1 MSQTEVQLIKDAVIV
16 NADIS
21 NSAAIDVS
29 KLSGVMPLAGGTFT
43 GDILFQSDSG
53 NILFDKSDNA
63 LEFSDNNKA
72 KFGGSG
78 DLEIF
83 HDGSHSNINNSTG
96 NLRLQCDAFRINS
109 QDNNESIF
117 RADKDGSVELYHD
130 NSKKFETTSSGVAVT
145 GNVEP
150 TGNINVVDSS
160 SGSVGRARFGNG
172 ADLQI
177 YHDGSHSVLNNF
189 TGSLQVQDAGAEKFR
204 VSGTGTSFKDDIFL
218 ANDNDKLNF
227 GAGSDLQI
235 YSNGLAG
242 IIDHVTTGS
251 GADLILRSK
260 TIVLRNLSDENMI
273 VGNQNGS
280 VNLYFDNTLKFQTTT
295 DGAAVSNISNNKGL
309 DLNGVG
315 NNTGIRFMS
324 TGSSPGHAYRI
335 NYHSVTNNIFNS
347 PCISF
352 DKTDTSGT
360 FDSHIGAISDDG
372 FHLADNKK
380 LHLGGTGA
388 NGDLQIFHDGSNSR
402 ISDNGTGN
410 LILDGNEV
418 VVQSNDNSETQA
430 RFITNGA
437 VELYHN
443 NVKSARTINTGSNG
457 LLVGDDEFIN
467 ASINHGELIVRKD
480 LGSPNEPSIT
490 QCARITIITNEQ
502 TAGGNG
508 YGGALFFGGQDV
520 DASNQYTADLA
531 AIGATTNGSDIGNSS
546 ASGFLDFYTRNGGAF
561 GHKFRIEP
569 DGDLLGTDT
578 SIGSLSDSR
587 LKENIEDFTYDINKF
602 KQFKPKTFNWKHPEY
617 HRDTPASGKHRGF
630 VAQDLESIDS
640 ELVSTYRIPKDNP
653 EGALVDQVTL
663 EENEL
668 KDVVSEGKTANL
680 GRIDAM
686 YISVINQLIT
696 KVETLETKVAAL
708 EAA

>member
-16 NADIS
+16 NADVS

-29 KLSGVMPLAGGTFT
+29 KISGAMPLAGGSFTDDVTFT
-43 GDILFQSDSG
+43 GASA
-53 NILFDKSDNA
+53 NIVFDKSDNA
-63 LEFSDNNKA
+63 LEFADSAKATFGADADLQITHNN
-72 KFGGSG
+72 
-78 DLEIF
+78 
-83 HDGSHSNINNSTG
+83 NNSFITDTG
-96 NLRLQCDAFRINS
+96 TGQLMIQASGLRLRNYPEGHTNVNC
-109 QDNNESIF
+109 QD
-117 RADKDGSVELYHD
+117 DVVELYYD
-130 NSKKFETTSSGVAVT
+130 NSKKFETTSGGVEVT
-145 GNVEP
+145 GNIIP
-150 TGNINVVDSS
+150 DANNTRNI
-160 SGSVGRARFGNG
+160 GNG
-172 ADLQI
+172 TTNFNAIWASTRFRGNDNVSLQLGNSVDFKI
-177 YHDGSHSVLNNF
+177 LHDGTTNLIESP
-189 TGSLQVQDAGAEKFR
+189 T
-204 VSGTGTSFKDDIFL
+204 
-218 ANDNDKLNF
+218 
-227 GAGSDLQI
+227 GSDLHIKMMGNTNDVADQVSAKFI
-235 YSNGLAG
+235 E
-242 IIDHVTTGS
+242 D
-251 GADLILRSK
+251 GA
-260 TIVLRNLSDENMI
+260 VE
-273 VGNQNGS
+273 
-280 VNLYFDNTLKFQTTT
+280 LYFNGTKKFETSA

-315 NNTGIRFMS
+315 NNTCIRFMS

-352 DKTDTSGT
+352 DKTDSSGT

-380 LHLGGTGA
+380 LHLGGSGA
-388 NGDLQIFHDGSNSR
+388 TGDLQIFHDGSNSR

-457 LLVGDDEFIN
+457 FLVGDDAHIN

-480 LGSPNEPSIT
+480 LGSPNNPTIS
-490 QCARITIITNEQ
+490 QCARITVITNEQ

-520 DASNQYTADLA
+520 DASNQYTVDLA
-531 AIGATTNGSDIGNSS
+531 AVGATTNGSDIGNAS

-561 GHKFRIEP
+561 GHKFRI
-569 DGDLLGTDT
+569 DNVGDLFGTDQ
-578 SIGSLSDSR
+578 SIAVLSDSR

-602 KQFKPKTFNWKHPEY
+602 KQFKPKTFNWKYPEQ

-630 VAQDLESIDS
+630 IAQDLEVIDS
-640 ELVSTYRIPKDNP
+640 ELVKTYRIPKDNP
-653 EGALVDQVTL
+653 ESALVDQVTL

-686 YISVINQLIT
+686 YISVINQLIA